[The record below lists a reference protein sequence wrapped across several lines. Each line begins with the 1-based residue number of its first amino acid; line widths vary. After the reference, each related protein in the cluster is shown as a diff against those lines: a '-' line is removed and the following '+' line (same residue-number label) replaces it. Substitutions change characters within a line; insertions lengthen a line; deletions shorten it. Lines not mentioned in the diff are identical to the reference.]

1 MKINFRVMK
10 NILVTGANGFIGSSL
25 VNELNKSEYN
35 VTALIRKNSNTELLS
50 TQSNIRYIDYDDQ
63 KELQKIFE
71 DHHILVHC
79 AALTRAKKWKDFLEI
94 NVELTQKMVELFN
107 RTDAMQHFIF
117 LSSQAAAGPASCL
130 SDPKKEAD
138 NEEPLTNYGKSKLLA
153 EKYIKKFSQKNWTIL
168 RSVSVYGPGD
178 QDFLQLFK
186 MIKKGFSVQIG
197 FQKKYFQT
205 IYISD
210 LIQLI
215 IRTFGNERC
224 YQKTLFLANEPIFDE
239 EDFTQIIANEM
250 DKKIV
255 KIRLPIFL
263 ISLIAILLD
272 YFHIFSKR
280 PAVLNR
286 QKVKEFAQRYWLVD
300 TSRTKEVLNFS
311 HKSDVSQ
318 NIKKTIADYKI
329 RGWL

>member
-25 VNELNKSEYN
+25 VNELNNSEYN
-35 VTALIRKNSNTELLS
+35 VTALVRKSSNTELLS
-50 TQSNIRYIDYDDQ
+50 TQSKIRYIDYRDQ

-94 NVELTQKMVELFN
+94 NVELTQKMVELCN

-117 LSSQAAAGPASCL
+117 ISSQAAAGPASSL
-130 SDPKKEAD
+130 SDPKREAD
-138 NEEPLTNYGKSKLLA
+138 EEKPLTYYGKSKFLA
-153 EKYIKKFSQKNWTIL
+153 EKYIKKFSRKNWTIL
-168 RSVSVYGPGD
+168 RPVSVYGPGD

-186 MIKKGFSVQIG
+186 MIKKGFSAQIG

-210 LIQLI
+210 LIELI

-224 YQKTLFLANEPIFDE
+224 YQKTFFLANEPFINE
-239 EDFTQIIANEM
+239 EDFSQIIAKEM

-255 KIRLPIFL
+255 NIRLPISL
-263 ISLIAILLD
+263 ISLIAQFLDLL
-272 YFHIFSKR
+272 HIFSKR

-300 TSRTKEVLNFS
+300 TSKTKRILDFS
-311 HKSDVSQ
+311 HKSEVSQ
-318 NIKKTIADYKI
+318 NIKKTIADYKK